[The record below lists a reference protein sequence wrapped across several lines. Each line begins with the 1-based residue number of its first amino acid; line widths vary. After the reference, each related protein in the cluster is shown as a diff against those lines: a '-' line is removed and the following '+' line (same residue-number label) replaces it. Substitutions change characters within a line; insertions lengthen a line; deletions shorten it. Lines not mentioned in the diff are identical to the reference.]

1 MSFTKNDYI
10 LIFQFFCL
18 SITLV
23 RAFHQLLKIF
33 QNIFPLIS
41 LQNAQKLLFYNESC
55 SKVANKTEPFFGV
68 VLKIICKLHNKN
80 KISKQFY
87 GVTNEA
93 K

>member
-10 LIFQFFCL
+10 LIFQFFCR

-23 RAFHQLLKIF
+23 RAFHKLLKIF

-41 LQNAQKLLFYNESC
+41 YKMLKSCFFYNESC

-87 GVTNEA
+87 GVTREA